1 MVTAHIKV
9 KYIEVAALLKLL
21 VNTKAVVKH
30 NIRVTIELAIGT
42 VTNINLL
49 IITNFN
55 ANSFIT
61 HHH

>member
-9 KYIEVAALLKLL
+9 KYIEVTALLKLL